1 MKSSPRKLRGRTAE
15 RERKSIPKK
24 QGGFSIR
31 FSATTTAGA
40 EKGLPPVSYYSKKRV
55 GVELS
60 LELLITARKGGLT
73 RGNFVSYKSIKCS
86 SLSRLW

>member
-15 RERKSIPKK
+15 RERKSIPKTGLLCIVFR
-24 QGGFSIR
+24 QR
-31 FSATTTAGA
+31 VADAA

-55 GVELS
+55 GVELP
-60 LELLITARKGGLT
+60 LELLSSARKGGLT